1 MRIVIGVEI
10 DKNCLG
16 CMWSDVADNDTN
28 LYCMRTGEDKKD
40 HDCCGEWDLK
50 NEFSDI
56 EYLNPVSKG
65 EIR

>member
-1 MRIVIGVEI
+1 
-10 DKNCLG
+10 
-16 CMWSDVADNDTN
+16 MWSDVADNDTN